1 MKIFRKI
8 LLGAVLTVLGLVTFT
23 AASIYID
30 GWIGTRRLD
39 GITNVA
45 ADNGSGG
52 AVRAY
57 VARPPGAG
65 PHPTVIMIHEFYG
78 LNVKMRDK
86 ADHLARAG
94 YVVIAPDMF
103 RGSATSWIPRAI
115 YQTLTTPQE
124 QRNTDLDAVYAWL
137 EQQPEVDPGRVA
149 VIGFCF
155 GGATSLRYSLWN
167 PRLAATAVFYGS
179 PLTDSAE
186 LKSLPGPRRACRA
199 RRPVKHG
206 NATDRQPAAYA
217 GGHRKLHSSS
227 TRLVKVAGP
236 PRAGRL
242 INLKSNVVAREKHHL
257 INHRRFSVIKCAQAR
272 PAKVGRQPPASA
284 HAEQPQQQN
293 NLRSH
298 HKAPALAHC
307 VSITH
312 AKQTRRPLLQPCAAR
327 TAHVRI
333 HTLQHPVTV
342 TPI

>member
-8 LLGAVLTVLGLVTFT
+8 LLGAVLTVLGLVTFA

-103 RGSATSWIPRAI
+103 RGSTTSWIPRAI
-115 YQTLTTPQE
+115 YQSLTTPQE

-137 EQQPEVDPGRVA
+137 AQQPEVDATRVA
-149 VIGFCF
+149 IIGFCF

-167 PRLAATAVFYGS
+167 PKLAATAVFYGS
-179 PLTDSAE
+179 PISDANQ
-186 LKSLPGPRRACRA
+186 LKSLPGPLLGVFGGADSSIPLSTVSDFESA
-199 RRPVKHG
+199 L
-206 NATDRQPAAYA
+206 NAAGVSNTITIYPDQPHAFITDVAAIEAGGAPAAA
-217 GGHRKLHSSS
+217 WAQLLKFLDGALRK
-227 TRLVKVAGP
+227 G
-236 PRAGRL
+236 
-242 INLKSNVVAREKHHL
+242 
-257 INHRRFSVIKCAQAR
+257 AQAR
-272 PAKVGRQPPASA
+272 PLHAPQVVAEASLGYY
-284 HAEQPQQQN
+284 
-293 NLRSH
+293 LR
-298 HKAPALAHC
+298 LAF
-307 VSITH
+307 
-312 AKQTRRPLLQPCAAR
+312 A
-327 TAHVRI
+327 
-333 HTLQHPVTV
+333 HTLASNHTNHP
-342 TPI
+342 